1 MHQESKYLS
10 YFEQVRES
18 IQAKCPELLVL
29 QNEIPE
35 SMQSQYY
42 TDSTSGAGSVRGAGR
57 MKFPRTGAFEILFRG
72 EYIFSKLGEGIWP
85 HPGLVSDNLRATID
99 GVEIPRRSPR
109 KISPKRKLPSKSA
122 VSFHSKPTTAAGRS
136 RPQLASSTLAPK
148 VVPAQQ
154 KDSSSS
160 SDEEQKSKALAQ
172 SYEDE
177 FEAEDKPPLAKDSGS
192 KKSLDKVEVQ
202 APALKASGLKADE
215 SHHSLTKEESKGSL
229 QGKASEPM
237 KSEVPALPKEAP
249 QSHQGLAKEESKGSL
264 QGKASEPTKPEVPT
278 LPKEDLQSH
287 QSTMKEERKA
297 SEPPKPEVPAQPK
310 EDPQSSSTSLI
321 KEEPSD
327 REERKGEVKRGDSP
341 DKQSEVKGSKHD
353 SEGSDSDH
361 EKSSSSSKSSK
372 GKSSSDSHS
381 KKSSSDESEEE
392 DLPKVIKSYSITIG
406 LSQISHKK
414 IPYKNEESE
423 DKEYEIKSS
432 HPELMDVKDS
442 VVHVAAGANGKF
454 KLTFAAV
461 EEEMERTFY
470 LYVTSNDEVKECIE
484 IITKYESAKT

>member
-10 YFEQVRES
+10 YFELVRDS

-42 TDSTSGAGSVRGAGR
+42 TDSTSGTGSVRGAGR

-72 EYIFSKLGEGIWP
+72 EYIFSKLSEGIWP
-85 HPGLVSDNLRATID
+85 HPGLVSDNLRATLD
-99 GVEIPRRSPR
+99 GAEIPRRSPR
-109 KISPKRKLPSKSA
+109 KISPKRKVPSKSA

-148 VVPAQQ
+148 VVPAQR

-160 SDEEQKSKALAQ
+160 SDEEQKSKPLTQ

-177 FEAEDKPPLAKDSGS
+177 FEAEDKSPLAKDSGS
-192 KKSLDKVEVQ
+192 KKPLDKVEVQ
-202 APALKASGLKADE
+202 APALKASGIKADE
-215 SHHSLTKEESKGSL
+215 SHHSLAKEESKGSL
-229 QGKASEPM
+229 QGKASEPI
-237 KSEVPALPKEAP
+237 KSEVPALPKEAS
-249 QSHQGLAKEESKGSL
+249 QSHQGLAKDESKGSL
-264 QGKASEPTKPEVPT
+264 QGKASEPTKPEVPA

-287 QSTMKEERKA
+287 QSIVKEESKD
-297 SEPPKPEVPAQPK
+297 PPKPEVPALPK
-310 EDPQSSSTSLI
+310 EDLQSSSTSLK

-327 REERKGEVKRGDSP
+327 REESKGEVNKGD
-341 DKQSEVKGSKHD
+341 D

-361 EKSSSSSKSSK
+361 EKSSSNSKSNK
-372 GKSSSDSHS
+372 GKGSDSHS
-381 KKSSSDESEEE
+381 NKSSSEESEEE
-392 DLPKVIKSYSITIG
+392 DLPKVTKSYSITIG

-442 VVHVAAGANGKF
+442 VVHVAAGADGKF